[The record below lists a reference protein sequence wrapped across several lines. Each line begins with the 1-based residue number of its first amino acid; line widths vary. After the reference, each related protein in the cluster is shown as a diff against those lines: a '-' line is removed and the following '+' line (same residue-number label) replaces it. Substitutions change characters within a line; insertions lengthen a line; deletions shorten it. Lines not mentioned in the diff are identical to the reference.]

1 MFFLIQLDHG
11 RCSICRTTKDRKN
24 RLEMLPLLRMGA
36 QGPLYQDS
44 SNKTRQLQGTILLE
58 TNLIHIYVLKY
69 VLSSTVLSIS
79 LYIIARKMGNLN
91 KSNGLNRVESINRTF
106 KKKCWE
112 SNLKNMGTICT
123 QFRKSRKFC
132 CSVIQELT
140 SPLNGVEWSA
150 YRYGRITRGITP
162 VPIETKAGWA
172 SGTGAD
178 CLCVRNYVPL
188 W

>member
-1 MFFLIQLDHG
+1 
-11 RCSICRTTKDRKN
+11 
-24 RLEMLPLLRMGA
+24 MLPLLRMGA

-106 KKKCWE
+106 KKKC
-112 SNLKNMGTICT
+112 
-123 QFRKSRKFC
+123 
-132 CSVIQELT
+132 
-140 SPLNGVEWSA
+140 
-150 YRYGRITRGITP
+150 
-162 VPIETKAGWA
+162 
-172 SGTGAD
+172 
-178 CLCVRNYVPL
+178 
-188 W
+188 